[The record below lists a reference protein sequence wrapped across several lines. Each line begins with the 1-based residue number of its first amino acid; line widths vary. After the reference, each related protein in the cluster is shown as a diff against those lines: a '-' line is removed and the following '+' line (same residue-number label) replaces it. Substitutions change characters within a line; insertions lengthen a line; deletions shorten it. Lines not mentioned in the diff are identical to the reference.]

1 MSASVFGEYKHIL
14 ILHTGLIEKL
24 VVQTLELLV
33 TDCLHD
39 LAHLHRI
46 A

>member
-1 MSASVFGEYKHIL
+1 MFGENKHIL
-14 ILHTGLIEKL
+14 ELHTGLIEKL
-24 VVQTLELLV
+24 VVQALDLFV